1 MLARLEFLLT
11 NSWPHSGIIFPQ
23 TGTILLELYWR
34 SCKGALQKPSGPR
47 CITDHLA
54 LREDKRGLSV
64 TACSRHPTEKIQG
77 DTSAVSTGPGKH
89 QTRPLAR
96 KRPPHPPHRQ
106 PHPQTPRGRRR
117 VTPASWIPSGW
128 AGLCVL
134 RPSLVIPPV
143 APRIW
148 LPPERS
154 FVFEVHRDPCSGPQL
169 SSPAKRIFPIP
180 APFGDLPLLT
190 DLGQHCPTEHSVT
203 IGDELLYPPWEPLV
217 TRAS

>member
-77 DTSAVSTGPGKH
+77 DTSAVSPGPGKH
-89 QTRPLAR
+89 QTCPLAR
-96 KRPPHPPHRQ
+96 KRPPCTATSADSPGRAEGDASILDSLRPAGQGCVFSDPLWSLLPSPPASGSHQREASYLRS
-106 PHPQTPRGRRR
+106 TG
-117 VTPASWIPSGW
+117 TPAPDPDFHPYQNASSLSLLILGTC
-128 AGLCVL
+128 LC
-134 RPSLVIPPV
+134 SLI
-143 APRIW
+143 
-148 LPPERS
+148 
-154 FVFEVHRDPCSGPQL
+154 
-169 SSPAKRIFPIP
+169 
-180 APFGDLPLLT
+180 
-190 DLGQHCPTEHSVT
+190 
-203 IGDELLYPPWEPLV
+203 
-217 TRAS
+217 